1 MLNALE
7 RWLCEAARRHLDAE
21 VVVQAGGVPSA
32 EGQVQAVA
40 VVGVSVGTAVAAS
53 PPTGGREP
61 EIQGLREGT
70 VTPWRSFTQ
79 TVPSSGA
86 QTLSLVEGQD
96 GWDGWQ
102 LDHVRTATGQRML
115 AGEGVWH
122 DGAASIRF
130 AKDAPAGPIEFLWRG
145 PSQLGWT
152 GRTGWQ
158 VAVRLYVQ
166 APQAQT
172 AEAVLTNA
180 LAALLVESAGR
191 TVVLVDPL
199 LPTDRQRLQLQWRLL
214 QPELTLLSLA
224 QSPPIPASSN
234 ASTLLEA
241 QLSWRADLE
250 TQLFLPTPLQAP
262 EHIRQVLVMPPQVKP
277 AAPGV

>member
-1 MLNALE
+1 MWRISLHFPLYNLQHTYRQLPVQME
-7 RWLCEAARRHLDAE
+7 RRMARLLA
-21 VVVQAGGVPSA
+21 
-32 EGQVQAVA
+32 QV
-40 VVGVSVGTAVAAS
+40 
-53 PPTGGREP
+53 
-61 EIQGLREGT
+61 L
-70 VTPWRSFTQ
+70 
-79 TVPSSGA
+79 
-86 QTLSLVEGQD
+86 L
-96 GWDGWQ
+96 
-102 LDHVRTATGQRML
+102 L
-115 AGEGVWH
+115 AH
-122 DGAASIRF
+122 
-130 AKDAPAGPIEFLWRG
+130 
-145 PSQLGWT
+145 
-152 GRTGWQ
+152 
-158 VAVRLYVQ
+158 
-166 APQAQT
+166 
-172 AEAVLTNA
+172 